1 MEKKQK
7 QNSAEKAK
15 KTKQVKVKIP
25 FGRIDFVL
33 LDLDGTLLD
42 KYFDDYFWEH
52 LVPERYAEAHN
63 VTFGRAKEELLEMY
77 RSHEATLNWTD
88 LDFWSGQ
95 LGLDIPALKEQIK
108 HLIEVHPHVEEF
120 LETLRSRGKKV
131 YLFTNAHYKAIEIK
145 FKKTGLAKY
154 FDHIVASYGMGYP
167 KEDIRFWEKAQDL
180 TGFKKEGSLFID
192 DTESVL
198 ATAAQFGIKYL
209 LLKEKPASRE
219 VKGRVRT
226 SSPPTGKCGRFQS
239 IKDFRELLDTLK

>member
-1 MEKKQK
+1 MTGMEKKT
-7 QNSAEKAK
+7 AK
-15 KTKQVKVKIP
+15 KIEIP
-25 FGRIDFVL
+25 FGQIDSVL

-52 LVPERYAEAHN
+52 LVPEKYAEAHN

-88 LDFWSGQ
+88 LDFWSSQ

-120 LETLRSRGKKV
+120 LEALRSRGKKIS
-131 YLFTNAHYKAIEIK
+131 LFTNAHYKAIEIK

-154 FDHIVASYGMGYP
+154 FDHVVDSYGIGYP
-167 KEDIRFWEKAQDL
+167 KEDIRFWEKAQSRV
-180 TGFKKEGSLFID
+180 GFERGKSLFID

-198 ATAAQFGIKYL
+198 ETADKFGIKYL
-209 LLKEKPASRE
+209 LLKEKPASKDVE
-219 VKGRVRT
+219 GRVRKRKST
-226 SSPPTGKCGRFQS
+226 KTKTGRFQT
-239 IKDFRELLDTLK
+239 IKDFKELLTALK